1 MDWHGWWAWN
11 VIFSI
16 KDSGL
21 GIAPEKQALIFKP
34 FEQIA
39 DVESR
44 SVGGAGLGLAICSEL
59 LSRMQGDISLDS
71 HVGKGSTFT
80 ISLYPGDIRQVERN
94 LLKLDLTPICSKK

>member
-1 MDWHGWWAWN
+1 MPLVIRVDATRVRQILINLINNAIKFTEQGEIIVNAWTET
-11 VIFSI
+11 VAEREMLFFSI

-44 SVGGAGLGLAICSEL
+44 SVGGGNQNSFNNRRYSYFIYLE
-59 LSRMQGDISLDS
+59 
-71 HVGKGSTFT
+71 
-80 ISLYPGDIRQVERN
+80 
-94 LLKLDLTPICSKK
+94 